1 MAQNDKE
8 KAPAKGAAS
17 NDQTQGP
24 GETPAPTPPATKEET
39 HDLISR
45 DEAIAMANSAAERA
59 VERALAVFQAGAAS
73 VAAPAQQPTIQVVGT
88 PAQKPNLPGRTEVPK
103 EHWSDAPL
111 TVFHSGDQFC
121 MDGFRID
128 GRIEPPPRSK
138 LIMFKAHSGAE
149 VKRFGNAEMITYT
162 CKYTTHDK
170 REIELFKQD
179 VGWGT
184 EYWDGSG
191 RLKLDAQMELG
202 MLMGNKLNSL
212 NGVGFDS
219 LKRMSIDRGL
229 QVGSIQFM
237 AANIAA
243 FDSMKESKELAEKA
257 ASRMRDAEAENKLVK
272 EAVAAEA

>member
-1 MAQNDKE
+1 MAQNDK
-8 KAPAKGAAS
+8 APNKGVAT
-17 NDQTQGP
+17 NDQSQAQG
-24 GETPAPTPPATKEET
+24 EMPAQEFLTKEEA
-39 HDLISR
+39 L
-45 DEAIAMANSAAERA
+45 EMANSAAERA
-59 VERALAVFQAGAAS
+59 VEMALKTFQAGAAS
-73 VAAPAQQPTIQVVGT
+73 VAAPAQQPNIQVVGV
-88 PAQKPNLPGRTEVPK
+88 PKEKPNLPGRTEVPK
-103 EHWSDAPL
+103 EFWSDTPL

-170 REIELFKQD
+170 REIEMFKQD

-212 NGVGFDS
+212 NGVGFET
-219 LKRMSIDRGL
+219 LKRMSIDRNL
-229 QVGSIQFM
+229 SVGSIQFM
-237 AANIAA
+237 VANIAA
-243 FDSMKESKELAEKA
+243 HDSMKESAALAERA
-257 ASRMRDAEAENKLVK
+257 AGRMRDAEAANKLVK
-272 EAVAAEA
+272 AEAAAEA